1 MREFRYMDLTQ
12 LNKMETEITE
22 AQQRVSQATAQ
33 FLASDKALKQPFKT
47 QLTTFEQQIE
57 KAQNSAQLDVPMNE
71 MAQMSEDLDMLLQ
84 I

>member
-33 FLASDKALKQPFKT
+33 FLASDKALQPFKT

-57 KAQNSAQLDVPMNE
+57 KAQKQCSA
-71 MAQMSEDLDMLLQ
+71 
-84 I
+84 

>member
-33 FLASDKALKQPFKT
+33 FLCQSDKALQPFKT

-57 KAQNSAQLDVPMNE
+57 KAQKTVLSLMYQ
-71 MAQMSEDLDMLLQ
+71 
-84 I
+84 